1 MVKLITGKNCN
12 GCNVLKMVLKYRGLI
27 DKVEE
32 VDAESA
38 EGKKLLLEC
47 GARSIPVL
55 VNGSDILV
63 GANHRDEVLEGFIVG

>member
-55 VNGSDILV
+55 YRDGATMI
-63 GANHRDEVLEGFIVG
+63 GANHRDEDLEGFING